1 MFKVHRTEVVTIA
14 QRLEHTTESVS
25 QVWFAEFAHG
35 IFQANFLE
43 DRNFVFGKS
52 SKTKLVFSFGTG
64 IRNYHK

>member
-43 DRNFVFGKS
+43 DRNFVLASQAKQ
-52 SKTKLVFSFGTG
+52 
-64 IRNYHK
+64 N